1 MVLIFGNYSPDEAGV
16 DGSLQRGIVAFILG
30 TDPEI
35 SKMIEKL
42 GVKEKSNYNKLEEN
56 ISPY

>member
-42 GVKEKSNYNKLEEN
+42 GVKEKLKL
-56 ISPY
+56 